1 MQVQEYY
8 LDIVL
13 FEHFRKFPYILF
25 LVVFI
30 TTMFSITF

>member
-8 LDIVL
+8 LGIVL
-13 FEHFRKFPYILF
+13 FKGFGKFPYILF

-30 TTMFSITF
+30 TTMFSITL